1 VRAALRGFDNG
12 GLIVKAELSQLIA
25 LQNADTCIRKL
36 KAELDAVPGRRAE
49 IEKEFDQ
56 RAFEFK
62 GAEGERDAAHDKRT
76 QLEAE
81 LVETRQKAEHADR
94 ALMASTNEKEYT
106 AAIREA
112 DAARKHASQL
122 ETQILEQMEALEGSE
137 KKMAELEPQVAT
149 LRAERDE
156 KLAAFDEQVKRE
168 AEELEA
174 CRRDR
179 ERLLS
184 ELPKPMGTLYNRIS
198 ARIRDG
204 IAMAEARNGSCTAC
218 FMALRPQVMSEVR
231 RGDEIITCENCNRIL
246 YYVPTGAATGE
257 NRSVSANASPEVATH

>member
-1 VRAALRGFDNG
+1 
-12 GLIVKAELSQLIA
+12 VKAELEQLIA
-25 LQNADTCIRKL
+25 LQNADTSIRKL
-36 KAELDAVPGRRAE
+36 KADIEAIPQRRAE

-56 RAFEFK
+56 RAFEIRELEK
-62 GAEGERDAAHDKRT
+62 KRDEARSERVRLETELAEARIHVER
-76 QLEAE
+76 
-81 LVETRQKAEHADR
+81 ADR
-94 ALMASTNEKEYT
+94 NLMSAKKQEEYT

-112 DAARKHASQL
+112 DAVRKQISQL
-122 ETQILEQMEALEGSE
+122 ETQVLEKMEIGEQTEGQLKE
-137 KKMAELEPQVAT
+137 REPEIARLRTESDERIKAFNEETRTQQGKLDAA
-149 LRAERDE
+149 RAE
-156 KLAAFDEQVKRE
+156 
-168 AEELEA
+168 
-174 CRRDR
+174 R

-184 ELPKPMGTLYNRIS
+184 TLPKNMSAMYNRIS

-246 YYVPTGAATGE
+246 YYVPTGAASGE